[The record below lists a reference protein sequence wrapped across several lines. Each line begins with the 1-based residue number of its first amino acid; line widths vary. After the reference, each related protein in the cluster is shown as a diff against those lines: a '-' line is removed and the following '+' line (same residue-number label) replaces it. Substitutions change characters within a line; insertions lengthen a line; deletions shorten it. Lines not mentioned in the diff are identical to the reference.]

1 MSIDFYEGNRIRVR
15 VGDHMKVFE
24 TESSNQRKH
33 STIVKT
39 E

>member
-15 VGDHMKVFE
+15 VGDSMKVFE
-24 TESSNQRKH
+24 TESSIQRKQ
-33 STIVKT
+33 SNVVKS